1 MATTQVADARPV
13 GLAPTMAP
21 PTVVPVTTSSPGLLV
36 DSATAIAGQMQS
48 TIDLAAPGSQVGI
61 EVVDTTTGAEIAGIG
76 TDQQFYTASVVK
88 LLIALDALDAAA
100 ARPDPAAQP
109 DAAAPPLDSA
119 APQSDPTIADQVR
132 EMLTTSDDGIADE
145 LWVAQGGV
153 DIVTR
158 MAEKIGLPGTVPP
171 EDPGQWGET
180 RTTPKDVAAIYRYI
194 IESVPEP
201 ERRMIMDALE
211 HVTEISAD
219 GTDQLFG
226 IPDALLPGV
235 AWAVKPGWMALNSS
249 TTLNTTGLIAARKGE
264 PLRYIVV
271 VLTAQPADIGWTAG
285 GAALTAGVSVLRTAL
300 GLER

>member
-1 MATTQVADARPV
+1 MD
-13 GLAPTMAP
+13 LAPAMAP
-21 PTVVPVTTSSPGLLV
+21 PTVAPVTTSSPGLLV

-48 TIDLAAPGSQVGI
+48 AIDLTAPGSQVGI
-61 EVVDTTTGAEIAGIG
+61 EVVDTTTGAEIAGVD

-88 LLIALDALDAAA
+88 LLIALDALERADPAPLPPDAAA
-100 ARPDPAAQP
+100 AQADPP
-109 DAAAPPLDSA
+109 
-119 APQSDPTIADQVR
+119 IADQVR

-145 LWVAQGGV
+145 LWVSDGGV

-158 MAEKIGLPGTVPP
+158 MAQKIGLPGTVPP
-171 EDPGQWGET
+171 DDPGQWGET

-194 IESVPEP
+194 TATAPQP
-201 ERRMIMDALE
+201 ERQVIMDALE

-226 IPDALLPGV
+226 IPAALLPGV

-249 TTLNTTGLIAARKGE
+249 TTLNTTGLIAGRRGE

-271 VLTAQPADIGWTAG
+271 VLTTQPADIGWTAG
-285 GAALTAGVSVLRTAL
+285 GDALTAGVTVLRTAL